1 MSFWRLC
8 RRIDVAPA
16 FGGEPDVFDVFK
28 TMLGE
33 TGKRFNNPLR
43 ALWNTGVRA
52 ACLLHRSDIACD
64 ADPILFGRTA
74 V

>member
-1 MSFWRLC
+1 MRFWCLY

-43 ALWNTGVRA
+43 ALWSTGVRA
-52 ACLLHRSDIACD
+52 ACLTPRLDTPVKPFTLCLA
-64 ADPILFGRTA
+64 
-74 V
+74 